1 MNKNNQQLNLPFDD
15 FLPTKIFL
23 KLFFS
28 NGTVKRYQSSSTNKI
43 IRKIKAN
50 NFEKGI
56 IKVSYGKK
64 ISVFGKLEEF
74 DNESVPLP
82 KTELLAIFQVFI
94 GH

>member
-1 MNKNNQQLNLPFDD
+1 MTND
-15 FLPTKIFL
+15 FYPQKIYV
-23 KLFFS
+23 KLFLED
-28 NGTVKRYQSSSTNKI
+28 GKIKRYQSSSTNKI

-64 ISVFGKLEEF
+64 ISVFGKMEEF
-74 DNESVPLP
+74 DNESVPLS